1 VRQAKRGDTVQVHYT
16 GSLEDG
22 TIFDSS
28 ESRAPIVL
36 TLGGGDVIRG
46 FEEAIVGMAVGDTKI
61 ETIDVQRA
69 YGDRR
74 DDLIFRV
81 DRERLPS
88 DEELAVGD
96 VLRVGFPDGGSTTV
110 QVTAVDG
117 ETVTLDANH
126 PLAGKT
132 LVFELELVSI
142 G

>member
-1 VRQAKRGDTVQVHYT
+1 MQQAKRGDTVHVHYT

-36 TLGGGDVIRG
+36 TLGGGDVIPG
-46 FEEAIVGMAVGDTKI
+46 FEEAIVGMSIGDKKI

-88 DEELAVGD
+88 DEELLVGD

-117 ETVTLDANH
+117 DTVTLDANH

-142 G
+142 A